1 MDLLRLDLPA
11 VAAARGAIPAVFY
24 APRAAATPY
33 SVCEPSREQGGGWA
47 AAAAGGMFNEFGEDI
62 GPASA
67 LGKVVQVDP
76 IKPKLKAPGIERLN

>member
-33 SVCEPSREQGGGWA
+33 SVCEPSQEGGGWA
-47 AAAAGGMFNEFGEDI
+47 AGIFNEFGEDI

>member
-1 MDLLRLDLPA
+1 
-11 VAAARGAIPAVFY
+11 
-24 APRAAATPY
+24 
-33 SVCEPSREQGGGWA
+33 
-47 AAAAGGMFNEFGEDI
+47 MFNEFGEDI